1 MNKKV
6 IKIIGTRYPLIRAPK
21 NWLIN
26 IELVVTVSN
35 SGGLGILGPNAGQRE
50 AYSQK

>member
-6 IKIIGTRYPLIRAPK
+6 IKIIGTRYPLIKAPK

-26 IELVVTVSN
+26 IELVV

-50 AYSQK
+50 AYSPEVT